1 MSMKR
6 ILIVDDEIDLV
17 KLIRFRLKKAG
28 YEILTAYSGSDGL
41 AIIQQEKPDLVLLDL
56 NLPGMLGSEVCTRV
70 KADAELRHI
79 PIVLLSASAE
89 NLKERARQIGA
100 NASLVKPF
108 EHQTLIEIIARLVNQ
123 GGNNDE

>member
-1 MSMKR
+1 MKR

-17 KLIRFRLKKAG
+17 KLIRFRMKKAG
-28 YEILTAYSGSDGL
+28 YEILTAYNGSEGL

-56 NLPGMLGSEVCTRV
+56 NLPMMLGSEVCTIV
-70 KADAELRHI
+70 KADPEIRHI

-100 NASLVKPF
+100 DASLVKPF